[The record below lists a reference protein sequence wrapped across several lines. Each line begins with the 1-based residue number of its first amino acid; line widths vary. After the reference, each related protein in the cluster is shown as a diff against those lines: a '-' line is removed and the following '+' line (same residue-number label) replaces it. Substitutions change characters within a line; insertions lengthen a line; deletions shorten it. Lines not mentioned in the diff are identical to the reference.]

1 MRVRAKVASL
11 AAAAFLFLAAT
22 GANAD
27 CPRPSATPPAVP
39 DGASA
44 TDESMKAAHDALQSY
59 VNLLQDY
66 KACLKQQADSA
77 PADTPQEQVVA
88 WVAQGDAA
96 VDNAS
101 YLAAE
106 FSAALK
112 QFKARQTA
120 K

>member
-1 MRVRAKVASL
+1 MRVQAL
-11 AAAAFLFLAAT
+11 IAALLFLAAA
-22 GANAD
+22 GAHAD
-27 CPRPSATPPAVP
+27 CPRPSGTPPAIP
-39 DGASA
+39 DGATA
-44 TDESMKAAHDALQSY
+44 TEESMKAGHDALQAY
-59 VNLLQDY
+59 VNTLETY
-66 KACLKQQADSA
+66 RACLKQQADNPPPDTA
-77 PADTPQEQVVA
+77 PEQVVS

-101 YLAAE
+101 YLAAQ

>member
-1 MRVRAKVASL
+1 MKVQAL
-11 AAAAFLFLAAT
+11 FAALLFLAAA
-22 GANAD
+22 GAHAD

-39 DGASA
+39 DGATA
-44 TDESMKAAHDALQSY
+44 TEESMKAGHDALQAY
-59 VNLLQDY
+59 VNLLEAY
-66 KACLKQQADSA
+66 RACLKQQADNP
-77 PADTPQEQVVA
+77 PAGTTQEQAVA

-106 FSAALK
+106 FSNALK

>member
-1 MRVRAKVASL
+1 MKVQAL
-11 AAAAFLFLAAT
+11 IAAAFLLLAAT

-27 CPRPSATPPAVP
+27 CPRPSGTPPAVP
-39 DGASA
+39 NGATA
-44 TDESMKAAHDALQSY
+44 DDETMKAAREALQAY
-59 VNLLQDY
+59 VNVLETY
-66 KACLKQQADSA
+66 RACLKQQADSA
-77 PADTPQEQVVA
+77 PADTPQEQVVT
-88 WVAQGDAA
+88 WIAQGDAA

-112 QFKARQTA
+112 QFKARQSA

>member
-1 MRVRAKVASL
+1 MKVQAL
-11 AAAAFLFLAAT
+11 TAALLFLAAT
-22 GANAD
+22 GADAA
-27 CPRPSATPPAVP
+27 CARPTSNPPAVP
-39 DGASA
+39 DGATA
-44 TDESMKAAHDALQSY
+44 DEESMKTAHDALQAY
-59 VNLLQDY
+59 VNELEAY
-66 KACLKQQADSA
+66 KACLKQLADSA

-101 YLAAE
+101 YLAAQ